1 MNKILELLLGKDS
14 DLINKLDPDVLPK
27 IIEMIKQL
35 LEQGKTEG
43 SIISEV
49 AKNFNIS
56 EDLVKS
62 IIKKKL
68 K

>member
-14 DLINKLDPDVLPK
+14 DLINKLGPDVLPK

-35 LEQGKTEG
+35 LAQGKTEG

-49 AKNFNIS
+49 AKNYNIS
-56 EDLVKS
+56 EDHVKS
-62 IIKKKL
+62 IMKKKL

>member
-1 MNKILELLLGKDS
+1 MNKILELLMGKGP
-14 DLINKLDPDVLPK
+14 DLINKLGPDLLPK
-27 IIEMIKQL
+27 IVEMIKQL
-35 LEQGKTEG
+35 LAQGKTES

-49 AKNFNIS
+49 AKHFNIS

-62 IIKKKL
+62 IMKKKI